1 MGRENKKESVAALH
15 REQIMKAAETL
26 FSEKGF
32 EQTTIDD
39 ISKSAQYSRR
49 TVYAYF
55 ESKDDILHH
64 IIEKGLLV
72 LKSEIENAV
81 QNSDD
86 FLLQYKTICAAMIK
100 YQSDCPHSSENINKA
115 STASLDFADLPDTV
129 KRILTLGTEIN
140 GLLCGFI
147 ENGKKN
153 GIIREDI
160 VPMMS
165 VYVLWSAISSL
176 ISLVKTKGEFICKQ
190 FSVTETEFLDYGFT
204 QIINS
209 VLTDRI

>member
-1 MGRENKKESVAALH
+1 MGRENKKQSVAALH
-15 REQIMKAAETL
+15 RDQIMKAAEAL

-39 ISKSAQYSRR
+39 ISKAADYSRR

-64 IIEKGLLV
+64 IIEKGLLA

-81 QNSDD
+81 QNTDD
-86 FLLQYKTICAAMIK
+86 FLLQYKAICAAMVK
-100 YQSDCPHSSENINKA
+100 YQRDCPHSSESITKA
-115 STASLDFADLPDTV
+115 SAASLNCADLPDTV
-129 KRILTLGTEIN
+129 KRILALGTDIN
-140 GLLCGFI
+140 ERLCKFI
-147 ENGKKN
+147 ENGKKS
-153 GIIREDI
+153 GVVREDV

-165 VYVLWSAISSL
+165 VYVMWSSITSL
-176 ISLVKTKGEFICKQ
+176 ISLAKSKGAYICKQ
-190 FSVTETEFLDYGFT
+190 FSVTENEFLDYGFR